1 MFFLNRSLCL
11 VLTTIQF
18 GLLTIPL
25 KSSLYVST
33 SRIIKNEV
41 TTDTITVTDINGII
55 VFEAV
60 VKMDHDLYDTGF
72 VKAVQI
78 DDAPEWEGGS

>member
-1 MFFLNRSLCL
+1 M
-11 VLTTIQF
+11 
-18 GLLTIPL
+18 
-25 KSSLYVST
+25 
-33 SRIIKNEV
+33 
-41 TTDTITVTDINGII
+41 TDTITVTDINGII

-78 DDAPEWEGGS
+78 DDAPEWEVLVCGNNIKQGSNFYLDYRDDKIIQIRFDDAPDDINKIIDDYR